1 MEIYLF
7 VIAVLFAA
15 SFTQG
20 MTGFGFAL
28 VSIPLLTLVIELP
41 EAVALGALG
50 GLVVNIFLIIKLKSF
65 VKFLDLKNLIIGS
78 VVGIPL
84 GSIVLYSVSPDI
96 LKKILGAVI
105 IVFVI
110 LTTAKV
116 IKQKKINL
124 KWGYVFGF
132 FSGLLGGALNT
143 NGPPI
148 LIYFYLNGY
157 DKFKQKASITG
168 FFLIASVF
176 IVSSH
181 ALTGITSMATLKN
194 FGFAFP
200 FILTGIF
207 LGSRAFGKI
216 STIIYNRIILGFLF
230 VVSIYLIFWSR

>member
-7 VIAVLFAA
+7 IIAVLFAA

-28 VSIPLLTLVIELP
+28 VSIPLLSMMMELK

-50 GLVVNIFLIIKLKSF
+50 GLVVNIYLIIKLRSF
-65 VKFLDLKNLIIGS
+65 VKFFDLKNLIIGS
-78 VVGIPL
+78 VIGIPL
-84 GSIVLYSVSPDI
+84 GTYMLNDLSPHI
-96 LKKILGAVI
+96 LKIILGI
-105 IVFVI
+105 IVILFVLLSVFKI
-110 LTTAKV
+110 
-116 IKQKKINL
+116 IKQRNINTNL
-124 KWGYVFGF
+124 GYIFGF
-132 FSGLLGGALNT
+132 ASGLLGGALNT

-168 FFLIASVF
+168 FFLIASMF
-176 IVSSH
+176 IVLSH
-181 ALTGITSMATLKN
+181 ALTGITSTTTLKN
-194 FGFAFP
+194 FGIALP

-216 STIIYNRIILGFLF
+216 STLIYDRIILGFLF
-230 VVSIYLIFWSR
+230 IVSIYLIFLSR

>member
-7 VIAVLFAA
+7 IIAVLFTA

-28 VSIPLLTLVIELP
+28 VSIPMLSMLMELR

-50 GLVVNIFLIIKLKSF
+50 GLVVNIYLIIKLRSF
-65 VKFLDLKNLIIGS
+65 VKFFDLKNLIIGS

-84 GSIVLYSVSPDI
+84 GTYVLNYLSPHI
-96 LKKILGAVI
+96 LKTILGII
-105 IVFVI
+105 IVVFVFLSVFKI
-110 LTTAKV
+110 
-116 IKQKKINL
+116 IKQRNISTN
-124 KWGYVFGF
+124 WGYLFGF
-132 FSGLLGGALNT
+132 TSGLLGGALNT

-181 ALTGITSMATLKN
+181 ALTGITSTSTLKN
-194 FGFAFP
+194 FGYALP
-200 FILTGIF
+200 FILSGIS

-216 STIIYNRIILGFLF
+216 STLIYDRIILGFLF
-230 VVSIYLIFWSR
+230 LVSIYLIFFSK

>member
-7 VIAVLFAA
+7 IIAVLFTA

-28 VSIPLLTLVIELP
+28 VSIPMLSMLMELR

-50 GLVVNIFLIIKLKSF
+50 GLVVNIYLIIKLRSF
-65 VKFLDLKNLIIGS
+65 VKFFDLKNLIIGS

-84 GSIVLYSVSPDI
+84 GTYVLNYLSPHI
-96 LKKILGAVI
+96 LKTILGII
-105 IVFVI
+105 IVVFVFLSVFKI
-110 LTTAKV
+110 
-116 IKQKKINL
+116 IKQRNISTN
-124 KWGYVFGF
+124 WGYLFGLA
-132 FSGLLGGALNT
+132 SGLLGGALNT

-181 ALTGITSMATLKN
+181 ALTGITSTSTLKN
-194 FGFAFP
+194 FGYALP
-200 FILTGIF
+200 FILSGIS

-216 STIIYNRIILGFLF
+216 STLIYDRIILGFLF
-230 VVSIYLIFWSR
+230 LVSIYLIFFSK

>member
-1 MEIYLF
+1 
-7 VIAVLFAA
+7 
-15 SFTQG
+15 

-28 VSIPLLTLVIELP
+28 VSIPMLSMLMELR

-50 GLVVNIFLIIKLKSF
+50 GLVVNIYLIIKLRSF
-65 VKFLDLKNLIIGS
+65 VKFFDLKNLIIGS

-84 GSIVLYSVSPDI
+84 GTYVLNYLSPYI
-96 LKKILGAVI
+96 LKTILGII
-105 IVFVI
+105 IVIFVFLSVFKI
-110 LTTAKV
+110 
-116 IKQKKINL
+116 IKQRNISTN
-124 KWGYVFGF
+124 WGYLFGLT
-132 FSGLLGGALNT
+132 SGLLGGALNT

-181 ALTGITSMATLKN
+181 ALTGITSIATLKN
-194 FGFAFP
+194 FGFALP

-216 STIIYNRIILGFLF
+216 STLIYDRIILGFLF
-230 VVSIYLIFWSR
+230 LVSIYLIFFSK

>member
-84 GSIVLYSVSPDI
+84 GSFVLYSVSPDI

-110 LTTAKV
+110 LTTAKI

-181 ALTGITSMATLKN
+181 ALTGITSISTLRN
-194 FGFAFP
+194 FGLAFP

-216 STIIYNRIILGFLF
+216 SAIIYNRIILGFLF
-230 VVSIYLIFWSR
+230 VVSIYLILWSR